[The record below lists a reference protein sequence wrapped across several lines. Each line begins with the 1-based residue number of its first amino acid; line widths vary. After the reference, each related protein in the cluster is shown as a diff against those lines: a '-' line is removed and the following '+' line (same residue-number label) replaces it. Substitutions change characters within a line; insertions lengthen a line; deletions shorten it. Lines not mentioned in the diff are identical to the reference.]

1 MKSFFAACFVVIV
14 IIFIAFEIGL
24 FPSKYKPSFSNEV
37 RAIEKVLELD
47 DKTTENLPDNPRQAY
62 QTVVSRMR
70 AIDTSDCP
78 GDFRMAYERHIHAWE
93 GMRDQVLSE
102 PDGVLESLFV
112 GFINGLSGD
121 FTGGLA
127 DMGKAEQYW
136 NQQIKDTFNEVRAVA
151 LKYGAKTN

>member
-1 MKSFFAACFVVIV
+1 
-14 IIFIAFEIGL
+14 
-24 FPSKYKPSFSNEV
+24 
-37 RAIEKVLELD
+37 